1 MNFEGTPSSQRS
13 PLREPHPSDVWP
25 GLVGDPRPVLWAL
38 SPRGSHRGEL
48 QWGRRCVRD
57 SGRLEWPGQ
66 GMGRGQSHGAEV
78 GGVLG
83 GTGSCTR
90 KVEKSGGGQSQDP
103 PSHTSVQTWGRE
115 GTRGNGMGTKEKE
128 KPLTTSSKKP
138 R

>member
-66 GMGRGQSHGAEV
+66 GIGRGQSHGAEV
-78 GGVLG
+78 SGVLG

-103 PSHTSVQTWGRE
+103 PLTHLYKRGAEKGLEEMAWG
-115 GTRGNGMGTKEKE
+115 
-128 KPLTTSSKKP
+128 P
-138 R
+138 RRKRSL